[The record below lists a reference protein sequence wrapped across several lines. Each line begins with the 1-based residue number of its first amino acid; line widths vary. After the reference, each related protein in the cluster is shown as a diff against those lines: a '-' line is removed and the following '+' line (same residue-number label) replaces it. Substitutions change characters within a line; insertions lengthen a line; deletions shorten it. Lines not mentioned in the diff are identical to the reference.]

1 MGEIM
6 LQTECKI
13 EEKNNTVI
21 EVLEFF
27 YLDNNKGYCRHA
39 GK

>member
-27 YLDNNKGYCRHA
+27 YLDNNKG
-39 GK
+39 